1 MIGDKKLK
9 NVYTEKNLP
18 VIALVTIKL
27 YIIADDTKHLYL
39 SMYSDYWV
47 MKKCNSSLSTLI
59 LNEANDWRV

>member
-27 YIIADDTKHLYL
+27 HNVYIVADDTKHLYL
-39 SMYSDYWV
+39 SMYSDY
-47 MKKCNSSLSTLI
+47 
-59 LNEANDWRV
+59 